1 MKEKMDIDSKDIAE
15 RRKKI
20 QSIREKF
27 AKDFTVELG
36 NREHLMEDF
45 LKNMF
50 EEIPDATTHALGG
63 AIVTGKYGEGIL
75 DFVYADFDK
84 IYNELKDKEFIVK
97 YPLSDGDIIVKFP
110 FSFIKVFLLK
120 FK

>member
-1 MKEKMDIDSKDIAE
+1 MTKEAGRVTLE

-36 NREHLMEDF
+36 SREHLMEDF

-63 AIVTGKYGEGIL
+63 AIVTGKG
-75 DFVYADFDK
+75 
-84 IYNELKDKEFIVK
+84 
-97 YPLSDGDIIVKFP
+97 
-110 FSFIKVFLLK
+110 
-120 FK
+120 